1 MMDISIIFQIAAI
14 GILVTVI
21 VQVLKTAGRDEQATM
36 TILAGVIVVMLLI
49 VTQISEL
56 FDTIT
61 SLFGL

>member
-1 MMDISIIFQIAAI
+1 MDISIIFQIAAI

-49 VTQISEL
+49 VVQISEL
-56 FDTIT
+56 FETIT

>member
-1 MMDISIIFQIAAI
+1 MDISIIFQIAAI